1 MSAKNICQSF
11 VRIEFNKK
19 DGRSR
24 PLISHFRKKPPIKSP
39 NLSSLHHDALL
50 RQRIPSTARYFRHP
64 FSCLTSHIY
73 RFKERLSTK
82 DRSFIIVTAGDSC
95 TTHYSLLTII
105 TSFRH
110 FSLFFYKFPI
120 LLFPNICMYG
130 IPGSRNECV
139 SLILFQSILIR
150 RQNILD

>member
-24 PLISHFRKKPPIKSP
+24 PLISRFRKKPPIKSP
-39 NLSSLHHDALL
+39 NLSSPHHDALL

-95 TTHYSLLTII
+95 TTHYSLLLRHSGISAFSF
-105 TSFRH
+105 TSFQ
-110 FSLFFYKFPI
+110 FSFFRISVCTEYQAAGTNVFP
-120 LLFPNICMYG
+120 
-130 IPGSRNECV
+130 
-139 SLILFQSILIR
+139 
-150 RQNILD
+150 